1 MTDGVQTILLR
12 TTMNN
17 KVYGGSTKLHSP
29 NYIESDGRKQRKAL
43 REMVEAGY
51 LSQTGDEYSVTNK
64 AWDELATEGVN
75 LIDIWEKDRTDG
87 WNKRRQYPFVR
98 FQNLTWGQKKT
109 VLECAGHYEWYVCNH
124 IPLQYDTPLHPTDM
138 VGPVVDADTNLSVKI
153 NDLSEQVTTR
163 LKAEKRGG
171 HFPEVEI
178 VLKIAGLTEYV
189 TRVLSDEKFAAL
201 YQQNLKWALTKL
213 GVASSDDAKEIVTS
227 DEPGW
232 VLGGGGNSNLGTDPA
247 KWGDVLKERIAN
259 AREGIARI
267 QRRLAIMEGID
278 AGVTA
283 MGGWDVFNEQYRA
296 KLVEELAK
304 PTE

>member
-1 MTDGVQTILLR
+1 
-12 TTMNN
+12 
-17 KVYGGSTKLHSP
+17 
-29 NYIESDGRKQRKAL
+29 
-43 REMVEAGY
+43 
-51 LSQTGDEYSVTNK
+51 
-64 AWDELATEGVN
+64 
-75 LIDIWEKDRTDG
+75 
-87 WNKRRQYPFVR
+87 
-98 FQNLTWGQKKT
+98 
-109 VLECAGHYEWYVCNH
+109 
-124 IPLQYDTPLHPTDM
+124 
-138 VGPVVDADTNLSVKI
+138 
-153 NDLSEQVTTR
+153 VTTR

>member
-178 VLKIAGLTEYV
+178 VLKIAGLPVV
-189 TRVLSDEKFAAL
+189 TVERL
-201 YQQNLKWALTKL
+201 L
-213 GVASSDDAKEIVTS
+213 GEVGAVNDGAGWLLFKE
-227 DEPGW
+227 G
-232 VLGGGGNSNLGTDPA
+232 A
-247 KWGDVLKERIAN
+247 
-259 AREGIARI
+259 
-267 QRRLAIMEGID
+267 
-278 AGVTA
+278 
-283 MGGWDVFNEQYRA
+283 
-296 KLVEELAK
+296 
-304 PTE
+304 